1 MDKYMKN
8 VVGVYDTEQ
17 EAINAIDR
25 LLDQGYH
32 KDEISVIGKNVDHVA
47 RDTGTAME
55 ETAAAGAAVGS
66 ALGGIPG
73 LLAGAGALAIPGVG
87 PFIAAGPIAAGLM
100 GAVTGASLGGLTG
113 ALIGMGIPD
122 DEAEHYENSVKAGK
136 IIVLVEKRYDNRN
149 DRNYVNEGVQREHP
163 PLVGVD
169 GRNRKEDEFIAEGS
183 SLPGSS
189 YESRENGISIK
200 ENFELEKGSG
210 LKNDKPSLNGG
221 TPLKNESSIHVE
233 ASLRSEASSTKG
245 GVSKDNESS
254 LKGGASSLEKANNS
268 SMAQDYS
275 EVKKLGQEMEQQR
288 TEEELRDDHLKP
300 DPLQST
306 KKA

>member
-1 MDKYMKN
+1 MDKHMKN

-17 EAINAIDR
+17 EAIHAID
-25 LLDQGYH
+25 LLLNQGYH
-32 KDEISVIGKNVDHVA
+32 KDEISVIGKNVNHVA

-100 GAVTGASLGGLTG
+100 GAAAGAGIGGLTG
-113 ALIGMGIPD
+113 ALVGMGIPD
-122 DEAEHYENSVKAGK
+122 DKAESYENSVKEGK
-136 IIVLVEKRYDNRN
+136 IIVLVEKHIDNRN
-149 DRNYVNEGVQREHP
+149 DRNYLHEDTELDHP

-169 GRNRKEDEFIAEGS
+169 GRNRNRKEDGLIKEGPPF
-183 SLPGSS
+183 PGSS
-189 YESRENGISIK
+189 YKFNE
-200 ENFELEKGSG
+200 FGS
-210 LKNDKPSLNGG
+210 NM
-221 TPLKNESSIHVE
+221 EE
-233 ASLRSEASSTKG
+233 
-245 GVSKDNESS
+245 ESS
-254 LKGGASSLEKANNS
+254 LKDDRNTLKKANNS

-275 EVKKLGQEMEQQR
+275 EMKKLGREMEQQP
-288 TEEELRDDHLKP
+288 TEEKLRDEHLKP

>member
-1 MDKYMKN
+1 MDKHMKN

-32 KDEISVIGKNVDHVA
+32 KNEISMIGKNVEQVSV
-47 RDTGTAME
+47 DTGTAIE
-55 ETAAAGAAVGS
+55 ETAATGAAVCGV
-66 ALGGIPG
+66 LGGIPG
-73 LLAGAGALAIPGVG
+73 LLAGAGALAIPGIG
-87 PFIAAGPIAAGLM
+87 PLVAAGPIAAGLM
-100 GAVTGASLGGLTG
+100 GAITGAGIGGLTG
-113 ALIGMGIPD
+113 AFVGMGIPHE
-122 DEAEHYENSVKAGK
+122 EAESYEKSVKEGK
-136 IIVLVEKRYDNRN
+136 IIVLVEKRCDNRN
-149 DRNYVNEGVQREHP
+149 DRNYLHEDTELDHP

-169 GRNRKEDEFIAEGS
+169 GRNRKEDGVTSEVPP
-183 SLPGSS
+183 LPDSS
-189 YESRENGISIK
+189 YQSREFGSSIK
-200 ENFELEKGSG
+200 EDGIMGKSPSG
-210 LKNDKPSLNGG
+210 
-221 TPLKNESSIHVE
+221 T
-233 ASLRSEASSTKG
+233 
-245 GVSKDNESS
+245 S
-254 LKGGASSLEKANNS
+254 LKEDPSTLKTANNS